1 MNITVNNK
9 TKGNRPEHTSMVQST
24 CAYCGVGCGVD
35 ITLEQG
41 KPVNLQGTPEHPAN
55 YGRLCVKGTN
65 LLNTVDLTNRLLTPQ
80 VNHQDCDWSTAIN
93 HVSDGL
99 KKVIKKYGSDAVAF
113 YASGQLLTEDYY
125 VANKL
130 MKGYI
135 GSGNIDTNSRL
146 CMSSAV
152 AAYKRSFG
160 EDVVPCDYKDLEQT
174 DVLILI
180 GSNAAW
186 THPVLFQRIERA
198 KQLNP
203 KFTLIVIDPR
213 KTVTAQS
220 ADIFLAIKPGSDAAL
235 YNGLLGYLNSHQAID
250 RNYIASHTK
259 GFEQALSHAN
269 QWSIKKVA
277 QFCDLSIKQVSNFY
291 ALFSTTE
298 KVLTMY
304 SMGINQ
310 STSGVDKCQTII
322 NAHLATGKIGTP
334 GCGPF
339 SITGQPNA
347 MGGREVG
354 GLANQLTAHLDIN
367 NKTHQALV
375 QEFWQSPTIAK
386 KEGLQAIDMFEA
398 IEKGQI
404 KAVWIMATNPLVSM
418 PNTARV
424 KAALEKCELVI
435 VSDCVQKNDT
445 LAFADVKFPATPW
458 LEKNGTVTNSERC
471 ISRQRPAIRPSG
483 QAKHDWQ
490 IISLVAQAMGYDGF
504 NYQRPQQIFVEFAR
518 LSGYKNSVN
527 QVARLFDISALSTLD
542 TNDYEQLSPQQWPI
556 DEINRTKQGI
566 FQDGHFSTAS
576 NRAQFHPV
584 TPKLAQQKI
593 SAAYPIILNS
603 GRIRDQ
609 WHSMT
614 RTSKATNLTEHT
626 TKPYLSLSEFDANAR
641 NIQTDDLVTVKSSIG
656 EIVVPVFI
664 DNTLTKG
671 QSFLPIHWS
680 HQFASNAVV
689 SSLYNGCVDTLSG
702 QPEMKHVGVA
712 VNRNHYAQH
721 IEIYC
726 SNQHHFDNQL
736 LNNYF
741 QYWLSNNQQQA
752 QYIQLATTDIIPN
765 ILAILQ
771 TITGIKGEW
780 LSVKDEQG
788 QVNQIVCVDNKKL
801 ALLACSQH
809 QPFSQA
815 RPWIKSLFQ
824 STALTF
830 EELQSLLNNQSTDAV
845 VDSRKICS
853 CFNVYEIEIIEAIT
867 QGANSIDSLG
877 KRLKCGTNCGTCK
890 AELRSLIEQVNDKDK
905 RLIA

>member
-1 MNITVNNK
+1 MNITASK
-9 TKGNRPEHTSMVQST
+9 TIKCNLPKHSSMVQST

-41 KPVNLQGTPEHPAN
+41 EPVNLQGTPEHPAN

-80 VNHQDCDWSTAIN
+80 VNDQDCTWSTAIN
-93 HVSDGL
+93 HASDGL
-99 KKVIKKYGSDAVAF
+99 KQVIKQYGPDAVAF
-113 YASGQLLTEDYY
+113 YVSGQLLTEDYY

-174 DVLILI
+174 DVLVLI

-203 KFTLIVIDPR
+203 KFTLVVIDPR
-213 KTVTAQS
+213 KTATAQS
-220 ADIFLAIKPGSDAAL
+220 ADIFLPIKPGSDAAL
-235 YNGLLGYLNSHQAID
+235 YNGLLCYLNSHQAVD
-250 RNYIASHTK
+250 KDYIAAHTE
-259 GFEQALSHAN
+259 GFDQALSQAN
-269 QWSIKKVA
+269 QWPIDKVA
-277 QFCDLSIKQVSNFY
+277 RFCGLSSKQVSNFY
-291 ALFSTTE
+291 AVFATAE

-322 NAHLATGKIGTP
+322 NAHLATGKIGKP

-354 GLANQLTAHLDIN
+354 GLANQLAAHLDIN
-367 NKTHQALV
+367 NKAHQALV
-375 QEFWQSPTIAK
+375 QQFWQSPTIAN

-424 KAALEKCELVI
+424 RAALEKCELVI
-435 VSDCVQKNDT
+435 VSDCVQNNDT
-445 LAFADVKFPATPW
+445 LALADVKFPATPW

-471 ISRQRPAIRPSG
+471 ISRQRPAIMPSG

-490 IISLVAQAMGYDGF
+490 IISLVAQSMGYDGF

-518 LSGYKNSVN
+518 LSGYKNSEN
-527 QVARLFDISALSTLD
+527 KMARLFDISALSELD
-542 TNDYEQLSPQQWPI
+542 TSDYDQLSPQQWPI
-556 DEINRTKQGI
+556 DNKGKSKQRI
-566 FQDGHFSTAS
+566 FQNGHFFTLSK
-576 NRAQFHPV
+576 RAQFHPV

-593 SAAYPIILNS
+593 SAAYPIVLNS

-614 RTSKATNLTEHT
+614 RTSKATNLNEHT
-626 TKPYLSLSEFDANAR
+626 TKPYLSMSQFDANTR
-641 NIQTDDLVTVKSSIG
+641 NIRTDDLVTVKSSIG
-656 EIVVPVFI
+656 EVIVPAFI
-664 DNTLTKG
+664 DNTLAKG

-680 HQFASNAVV
+680 RQFASNAVV
-689 SSLYNGCVDTLSG
+689 SSLYNGCVDPLSG

-712 VNRNHYAQH
+712 VNKNHYAQY

-726 SNQHHFDNQL
+726 SNEHLFDNQL
-736 LNNYF
+736 LNANF
-741 QYWLSNNQQQA
+741 QYWLSNNQEKS
-752 QYIQLATTDIIPN
+752 QYIQLATTDKALN

-780 LSVKDEQG
+780 LSVKNHLG
-788 QVNQIVCVDNKKL
+788 QVNQIVCVNNKRL
-801 ALLACSQH
+801 ALLASAQH

-815 RPWIKSLFQ
+815 RSWIKALFN
-824 STALTF
+824 STSLTF
-830 EELQSLLNNQSTDAV
+830 EELQSLLNNQPTKTT
-845 VDSRKICS
+845 VDSRKVCS
-853 CFNVYEIEIIEAIT
+853 CFNVYEIDIVEAIGE
-867 QGANSIDSLG
+867 GANSIDSLG
-877 KRLKCGTNCGTCK
+877 KRLKCGTNCGSCK
-890 AELRSLIEQVNDKDK
+890 AELRSLIVQVNDKN
-905 RLIA
+905 RLSA